1 MRHPQPIIS
10 SRSSCNA
17 SLLLRPGIHP
27 YPAALTVWSCPYRLT
42 QLYELLNSRK
52 VEFERSQFNFSK
64 MFSEIPY
71 FSFIYS
77 TQSCVCLLSLSVILS
92 WLTWNRYHNGL
103 HTIPGPF
110 LASVSSFWKASVV
123 WREDMP
129 RRNTLLHE
137 KFGPL
142 VRIGPNHVSAS
153 SAEALQA
160 VHRAKTGLN
169 KGGSF
174 VSRIT

>member
-1 MRHPQPIIS
+1 M
-10 SRSSCNA
+10 
-17 SLLLRPGIHP
+17 
-27 YPAALTVWSCPYRLT
+27 
-42 QLYELLNSRK
+42 
-52 VEFERSQFNFSK
+52 
-64 MFSEIPY
+64 
-71 FSFIYS
+71 
-77 TQSCVCLLSLSVILS
+77 
-92 WLTWNRYHNGL
+92 
-103 HTIPGPF
+103 
-110 LASVSSFWKASVV
+110 V